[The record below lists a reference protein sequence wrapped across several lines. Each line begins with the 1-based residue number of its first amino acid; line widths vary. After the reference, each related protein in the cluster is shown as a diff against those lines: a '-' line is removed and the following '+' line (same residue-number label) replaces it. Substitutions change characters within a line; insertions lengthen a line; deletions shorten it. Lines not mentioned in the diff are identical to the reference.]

1 MPRRD
6 AVDAAARESPRL
18 ANEHDGIKSN
28 AGNGESM
35 VVTTESLLNDKKN
48 IAADSYEKVLL
59 PRVRSTTIRVT
70 PSIAKGDLLKRAA
83 QRTEVHYRKLPK
95 HLDWKECLVN
105 VRSAPL
111 TLPDLRNAADGT
123 NDLGCSCVGVVET
136 VGPGTSLLKESDWVV
151 PLSDTMG
158 TFSSLRVWDEKDLL
172 KIERDVMPVEYAAL
186 WRELALAYHLLET
199 EASELKAGDAVLIS
213 AANGAVGQI
222 LIQLCRLVKLRTLCI
237 VRKSDA
243 FEDTKAWLEFLG
255 AARVFCYEDVVAD
268 ELKREHSSLPKL
280 AFDGVGGSSSLV
292 LAEALAPGGSVVT
305 YGSLAPVRGDWSVL
319 ARNRITVSGFSLL
332 SWLKEDRKN
341 RDKLK
346 TILTQVAK
354 LVNAQKLRVSTTD
367 APLHAFHRALSS
379 LEPNTKVVF
388 AMPSLQEELTREAAR
403 KQSMR
408 REKELQRERALALDA
423 AASRLFA
430 SPSSSSKVDQ
440 VLVIDC
446 PSPTSTLIWCH
457 GNGELAQEY
466 APMFRK
472 VFSPMNVKVVMPAP
486 PTSSDSQKWFD
497 LEDLSWS
504 KVIGGSCATEADL
517 SVLEQIDAGAAKVA
531 ALVEQEAN
539 GVYVSGFAQGGCVAL
554 YAALCRARTAGAMSL
569 GGPPVRVEV
578 LKAKARFPTTPVRLL
593 CGSDDEAFSVQSCES
608 VVGGLSEI
616 VPDARLEVVAG
627 GRHDVSLT
635 EVEALAAAVKAC
647 AKPSQ

>member
-1 MPRRD
+1 MPRRRD

-222 LIQLCRLVKLRTLCI
+222 LIQLCRLVKLRTLCV
-237 VRKSDA
+237 VRKSDT

-268 ELKREHSSLPKL
+268 ELCGAVPRADGRRDEPGRAAGARRGVEGQGPLPHD
-280 AFDGVGGSSSLV
+280 AR
-292 LAEALAPGGSVVT
+292 AAP
-305 YGSLAPVRGDWSVL
+305 
-319 ARNRITVSGFSLL
+319 
-332 SWLKEDRKN
+332 
-341 RDKLK
+341 
-346 TILTQVAK
+346 
-354 LVNAQKLRVSTTD
+354 LRVGRRGLLRPVLRERRGRVVRD
-367 APLHAFHRALSS
+367 CARRAFGGRGGR
-379 LEPNTKVVF
+379 PPRRVVDRGRG
-388 AMPSLQEELTREAAR
+388 AGRRGQGVREAVAVIPAR
-403 KQSMR
+403 
-408 REKELQRERALALDA
+408 
-423 AASRLFA
+423 
-430 SPSSSSKVDQ
+430 
-440 VLVIDC
+440 
-446 PSPTSTLIWCH
+446 
-457 GNGELAQEY
+457 
-466 APMFRK
+466 
-472 VFSPMNVKVVMPAP
+472 
-486 PTSSDSQKWFD
+486 
-497 LEDLSWS
+497 
-504 KVIGGSCATEADL
+504 
-517 SVLEQIDAGAAKVA
+517 
-531 ALVEQEAN
+531 
-539 GVYVSGFAQGGCVAL
+539 
-554 YAALCRARTAGAMSL
+554 
-569 GGPPVRVEV
+569 
-578 LKAKARFPTTPVRLL
+578 
-593 CGSDDEAFSVQSCES
+593 
-608 VVGGLSEI
+608 
-616 VPDARLEVVAG
+616 
-627 GRHDVSLT
+627 
-635 EVEALAAAVKAC
+635 
-647 AKPSQ
+647 